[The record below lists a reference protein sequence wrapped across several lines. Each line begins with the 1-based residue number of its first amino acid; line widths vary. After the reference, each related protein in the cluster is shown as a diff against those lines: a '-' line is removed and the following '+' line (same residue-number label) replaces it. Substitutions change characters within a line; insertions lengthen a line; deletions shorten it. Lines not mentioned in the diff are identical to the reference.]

1 MKILE
6 AIKKYSK
13 SDRIAL
19 ICDGISMT
27 YNELNSVS
35 ESVAQFLLNEFNED
49 RTPIIL
55 YGNKENI
62 MMAVMMGAL
71 KSGRAYVPID
81 ISYPKERVEAIISE
95 VKPKVLFDFSEGN
108 NFENILVL
116 KETDVN
122 NICKE
127 FKDATVN
134 VDCQHFL
141 IQLLFGH
148 IRKSIFNRCH
158 II

>member
-95 VKPKVLFDFSEGN
+95 VKPKVLF
-108 NFENILVL
+108 
-116 KETDVN
+116 
-122 NICKE
+122 
-127 FKDATVN
+127 
-134 VDCQHFL
+134 
-141 IQLLFGH
+141 
-148 IRKSIFNRCH
+148 
-158 II
+158 